1 MIVGFFAFVFYGNL
15 IKLVLANTSYSM
27 YNKDIGKVR
36 FKGVYTM
43 SKYSEFLKS
52 VKESHLTKFFGEVK
66 HTSNKYFKFNHVI
79 SDDEIIIVTN
89 NVKFVKGNPVLIID
103 NNKVVY
109 LKDWNVAEVRN
120 YNMDLY
126 AYAVKLNR
134 IYWKE
139 YTFKSDFED
148 MCFKEADTFDR
159 LKAVAE
165 MQNDTEIA
173 LGWGK

>member
-1 MIVGFFAFVFYGNL
+1 
-15 IKLVLANTSYSM
+15 M
-27 YNKDIGKVR
+27 YNKDKGKGSS
-36 FKGVYTM
+36 KGVPTM

-52 VKESHLTKFFGEVK
+52 VKESQLTKFFGEVK
-66 HTSNKYFKFNHVI
+66 LTSNKYFKFNHVI

-89 NVKFVKGNPVLIID
+89 NVKFVKGNPVLVID

-120 YNMDLY
+120 YNKDLY

-134 IYWKE
+134 KYWKE
-139 YTFKSDFED
+139 YTFKSDFDD
-148 MCFKEADTFDR
+148 MCFEQADTFDS
-159 LKAVAE
+159 LKVAAE

>member
-1 MIVGFFAFVFYGNL
+1 M
-15 IKLVLANTSYSM
+15 
-27 YNKDIGKVR
+27 
-36 FKGVYTM
+36 
-43 SKYSEFLKS
+43 
-52 VKESHLTKFFGEVK
+52 K

-89 NVKFVKGNPVLIID
+89 NVKFIKDNPVLVID

-109 LKDWNVAEVRN
+109 LKEWNVAEVRN
-120 YNMDLY
+120 YNKDLY

-134 IYWKE
+134 KYWKE

-148 MCFKEADTFDR
+148 MCFEQSDTFDS